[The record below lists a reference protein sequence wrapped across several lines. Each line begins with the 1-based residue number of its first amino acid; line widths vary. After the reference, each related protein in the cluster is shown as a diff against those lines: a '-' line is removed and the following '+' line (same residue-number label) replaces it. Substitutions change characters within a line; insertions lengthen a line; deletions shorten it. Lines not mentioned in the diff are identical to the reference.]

1 MCSGIVPD
9 RSRLQHNNIC
19 YCHSSSVLVDQLVL
33 WAPWSCPCPCPCRY
47 DIPAQITEI
56 YTMVDVFLIGVCVIL
71 AFCFYGICCSRRRT
85 EAARNAELEAFRAR
99 NPEDLEAAVEARVTL
114 IEKSL
119 ITIVVDD
126 ADSVGSMQNMISVAK
141 GIAEETEDKR
151 GNFLS
156 RSWRSA
162 SSSVRSLKSKPT
174 CAICLENYGIG
185 DSVSL
190 AKTDQCDHVYHSQCI
205 GEWLANHDDCP
216 LCRTVILN
224 NANTSEHNDEETP
237 ATPAV
242 TSAS

>member
-1 MCSGIVPD
+1 MAESGNPNALGA
-9 RSRLQHNNIC
+9 RLL
-19 YCHSSSVLVDQLVL
+19 YFLV
-33 WAPWSCPCPCPCRY
+33 W
-47 DIPAQITEI
+47 
-56 YTMVDVFLIGVCVIL
+56 IL
-71 AFCFYGICCSRRRT
+71 AIVMYMVYIWYNK
-85 EAARNAELEAFRAR
+85 RNVELEAFRTR
-99 NPEDLEAAVEARVTL
+99 NPDDLEAASVARVAL

-119 ITIVVDD
+119 INIVVED
-126 ADSVGSMQNMISVAK
+126 ADCVGSMHNMISVAE

-162 SSSVRSLKSKPT
+162 SSSVPSMKSKPT
-174 CAICLENYGIG
+174 CAICLENYSIG

-190 AKTDQCDHVYHSQCI
+190 AKTDQCDHDFHSQCI

-224 NANTSEHNDEETP
+224 SANTSEDNDEETP

>member
-1 MCSGIVPD
+1 
-9 RSRLQHNNIC
+9 
-19 YCHSSSVLVDQLVL
+19 
-33 WAPWSCPCPCPCRY
+33 
-47 DIPAQITEI
+47 
-56 YTMVDVFLIGVCVIL
+56 MVDVFLIGFCVIV
-71 AFCFYGICCSRRRT
+71 AFLFYVVCCVGQET
-85 EAARNAELEAFRAR
+85 EAERNAELEAFRAR
-99 NPEDLEAAVEARVTL
+99 NLEDLEAASVARGTL

-119 ITIVVDD
+119 ITIVVEN
-126 ADSVGSMQNMISVAK
+126 ADSVRSIRNMISVAE

-174 CAICLENYGIG
+174 CAICLDNYSIG

-205 GEWLANHDDCP
+205 SDWLANHDDCP

-224 NANTSEHNDEETP
+224 SANTSEYNDEETP
-237 ATPAV
+237 ATSAA